1 MVRIQHVSKSF
12 EKKTD
17 EKKKIF
23 GKPETTKLGVLN
35 DVTIRIEDN
44 QFVCLLGK
52 SGCGKSTLLNLLA
65 GYIKADNGRIWVNDK
80 EINGPSAT
88 RGVVFQEHALF
99 PWYTVR
105 ENIELG
111 PKKIRKE
118 ANYKETTDR
127 YLEMIGL
134 KAYENYY
141 PNQLSGGMK
150 QRVGIARAFANS
162 PDILLMDEPFSAL
175 DPDTRSMMQN
185 ELLNIWKIEKK
196 TVIFIT
202 HSVSEAIKLA
212 DKVVVLG
219 GGHVLKEVNIDME
232 RPRDKQAP
240 QFIEYA
246 KEFQRLIHG
255 EDVPLRETEEIK
267 VGKELA

>member
-12 EKKTD
+12 EKKSGERKRFF
-17 EKKKIF
+17 EKQEKA
-23 GKPETTKLGVLN
+23 KLGVLD

-80 EINGPSAT
+80 EINGPSVS

-111 PKKIRKE
+111 PKRIRKE
-118 ANYKETTDR
+118 ENYKEITDK
-127 YLEMIGL
+127 YLNMIGL

-162 PDILLMDEPFSAL
+162 PEILLMDEPFSAL
-175 DPDTRSMMQN
+175 DPDTREMMQN
-185 ELLNIWKIEKK
+185 ELLNLWKLEKK

-202 HSVSEAIKLA
+202 HSVNEAIKLA

-219 GGHVLKEVNIDME
+219 GGHVLKEVNIEME
-232 RPRDKQAP
+232 RPRDKQSP
-240 QFIEYA
+240 QFIAYA

-255 EDVPLRETEEIK
+255 EKIPEEE
-267 VGKELA
+267 KEVNDRKEPA